1 MTWHDHLLGNTNTD
15 QEEVFSQNI
24 FHLSLGQPRAGV
36 PQAQDWLLDSKDF
49 VESNSKLPG
58 HDAVEDEVDHAVG
71 EDQHVHQLS
80 QGGVAIDEK
89 LIP

>member
-1 MTWHDHLLGNTNTD
+1 M
-15 QEEVFSQNI
+15 FSWACI
-24 FHLSLGQPRAGV
+24 SHTES
-36 PQAQDWLLDSKDF
+36 WLLDAKNLP
-49 VESNSKLPG
+49 ESDPELPG

-80 QGGVAIDEK
+80 QGGVAVDEE